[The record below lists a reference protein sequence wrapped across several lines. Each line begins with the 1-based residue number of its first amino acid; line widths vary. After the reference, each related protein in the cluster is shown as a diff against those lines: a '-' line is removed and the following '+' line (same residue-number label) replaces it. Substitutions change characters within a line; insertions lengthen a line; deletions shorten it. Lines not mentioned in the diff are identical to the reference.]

1 MTTTIETPA
10 LDSAAHLIE
19 FADEF
24 EHKRIEECISIAKA
38 SAAGGD
44 AEAIALLEA
53 LEARLPRLI
62 REFYA
67 AVMDEGY
74 AVLAPY
80 GEHRSTE
87 DANRL
92 GDWAR

>member
-1 MTTTIETPA
+1 MTTIHTPA
-10 LDSAAHLIE
+10 IDASTRLIA

-38 SAAGGD
+38 SATSGD

-62 REFYA
+62 RDFYA
-67 AVMDEGY
+67 SLMDEGY
-74 AVLAPY
+74 AILSPH
-80 GEHRSTE
+80 GEYRNAE
-87 DANRL
+87 DADRL